1 MERRAHLQIKKLD
14 VRNDKRSVVSDMR
27 IDMAR
32 FAELDTARNQYLTYP
47 MFLKMM
53 PKKMRKMFEDDQ
65 LLSWAASADLDGD
78 GILSVTDYWRWSL
91 RCATEVHGQDALKQ
105 MFLIFDS
112 DGTGKLDALEF
123 EACLS
128 EMGYGAVA
136 NKIFRDL
143 DNDASGT
150 IT

>member
-1 MERRAHLQIKKLD
+1 MYTHTQVGTTGPTLYRDVVAAQDGFLGASCCVRIPSLRAWMERRAHLQIKKLD

-78 GILSVTDYWRWSL
+78 GI
-91 RCATEVHGQDALKQ
+91 A
-105 MFLIFDS
+105 
-112 DGTGKLDALEF
+112 
-123 EACLS
+123 
-128 EMGYGAVA
+128 
-136 NKIFRDL
+136 
-143 DNDASGT
+143 
-150 IT
+150 